1 VLIWCA
7 LSLFR
12 PGRPDIR
19 VVHRSATEPPL
30 IRYRTRPS
38 DLSVPLRSRQDV
50 PVTQSRAKVSQRE
63 AEVLAALG
71 EHLSNTQIASRLHL
85 SVRTVETHVSS
96 LLRKLGATD
105 RRGLAA
111 LAPTLT
117 GQSAPAAGA
126 GPVPGLPAS
135 WTPFIGRT
143 HERDHLRYAL
153 GESRLVTLLG
163 PGGVGKTRLAAL
175 VAEELGAVLPLGA
188 AFVELV
194 SVRPGFLVQAVA
206 AVLGV
211 TEEPSR
217 PLLAVVLDRLRHGRG
232 LLVLDNCEHLIDDTA
247 EFITALLGATDELT
261 VLTTS
266 RERIGVAGERVIPLP
281 GLSLVAASSGG
292 AVGSEAVS
300 MFFDR
305 ARAVDPQFDANPADV
320 GELCAQLDGMPLAI
334 ELATARTS
342 TLGVAGL
349 RAGLDD
355 RLRLL
360 TGGRDADRR
369 HRSLRAVIDWS
380 HDLLDDEERVAFRRL
395 GRFVGDFDLAAAATV
410 TEIPL
415 STLSDLVGRLADKSL
430 LVHRRSSLGTWG
442 LLETVRAYSVEKL
455 TEAGERDQVLE
466 RHLRWAVERATGL
479 EERLGSDDSWRAGF
493 DMVVSDLRSALLTA
507 TDDAMAHRLARALG
521 HLTYA
526 RRFLAESREHY
537 LTAAAR
543 APDDR
548 DAAQDVWTAAHV
560 AHTESR
566 GELRFELSVEAA
578 DRAAAAGDRATQ
590 ASVLAEAVSVGT
602 RFPAIFETEVPQAR
616 LLELLSLADRV
627 APAGDRAV
635 EAQLALAH
643 AWHGTRAVDLPDVG
657 AFERALEIA
666 RRADDPVLTSAAFD
680 ALCSVAVM
688 SGRLR
693 TEYELGQQRLALLD
707 RLPGHQPHAGAEAL
721 DVLHMAVE
729 NAFTAGELP
738 AAVGSCRMFS
748 EDDMTAATPHMVS
761 SKPIMALT
769 LMGRFDEA
777 LEHAERTMAIWE
789 RAGCPSARWMAPPI
803 YAAGMCHGLR
813 GHAAEFDAW
822 RALARDR
829 VAGLQTR
836 TMHFQLQWF
845 GAFADA
851 RVALHLG
858 DLDEAVRA
866 TVDLPTDEGA
876 WWATRHWPYDAYYW
890 AIAAEVA
897 VAADRPDADRRLA
910 AAQPVG
916 EQNLWAAA
924 CLARARARRSDD
936 PADFAESLAGWER
949 IEARLER
956 AVTLLLM
963 PDRAAEGRAELAEL
977 GCPG

>member
-1 VLIWCA
+1 M
-7 LSLFR
+7 
-12 PGRPDIR
+12 
-19 VVHRSATEPPL
+19 T
-30 IRYRTRPS
+30 
-38 DLSVPLRSRQDV
+38 
-50 PVTQSRAKVSQRE
+50 TQPTAKVSERE

-71 EHLSNTQIASRLHL
+71 EHLSNAQIASRLHL

-96 LLRKLGATD
+96 LLRKLGADD
-105 RRGLAA
+105 RRGLAE
-111 LAPTLT
+111 LAPSLT
-117 GQSAPAAGA
+117 GESAVAGA
-126 GPVPGLPAS
+126 GGVRGLPAS

-143 HERDHLRYAL
+143 RERDHLL
-153 GESRLVTLLG
+153 QSLHESRLVTLLG
-163 PGGVGKTRLAAL
+163 PGGVGKTRLAAV
-175 VAEELGAVLPLGA
+175 VAKDVGTVLPLGA
-188 AFVELV
+188 SFVELV

-211 TEEPSR
+211 TEQPGR
-217 PLLAVVLDRLRHGRG
+217 PLPVGVLDRLRHGRA

-247 EFITALLGATDELT
+247 EFVTALLGATDELT

-281 GLSLVAASSGG
+281 GLSLVAESSGG

-305 ARAVDPQFDANPADV
+305 ARAVDPQFDANPAEV
-320 GELCAQLDGMPLAI
+320 GELCSELDGMPLAI

-380 HDLLDDEERVAFRRL
+380 HDLLDDEERMAFRRL
-395 GRFVGDFDLAAAATV
+395 GRFVGDFDLSAAAAV
-410 TEIPL
+410 TDIPL
-415 STLSDLVGRLADKSL
+415 TTLTDLVGRLADKSL
-430 LVHRRSSLGTWG
+430 LVHRRSSVAAWG
-442 LLETVRAYSVEKL
+442 LLETVRAYSVEKM
-455 TEAGERDQVLE
+455 TEAGERDQILE
-466 RHLRWAVERATGL
+466 RHLRWALDRATDL
-479 EERLGSDDSWRAGF
+479 EQRLGPTDDWRAEF
-493 DMVVSDLRSALLTA
+493 DLVVSDLRSALLTA
-507 TDDAMAHRLARALG
+507 ADDAMAHRLARALG

-537 LTAAAR
+537 QTAARR
-543 APDDR
+543 APNDA
-548 DAAQDVWTAAHV
+548 DAAQDVWTAARV

-566 GELRFELSVEAA
+566 GELRFELSVQAA

-590 ASVLAEAVSVGT
+590 ASVLAEAVSIGT
-602 RFPAIFETEVPQAR
+602 RFPAIFETEVTQSR

-627 APAGDRAV
+627 APVGDPAV
-635 EAQLALAH
+635 GAQLALAH
-643 AWHGTRAVDLPDVG
+643 AWHGTRAVDLPDIG

-666 RRADDPVLTSAAFD
+666 RRADDPVLISAALD
-680 ALCSVAVM
+680 ALCSAAIM

-693 TEYELGQQRLALLD
+693 EDYELSEQRLALLD
-707 RLPGHQPHAGAEAL
+707 RLPGHQPYAGSEAL

-738 AAVGSCRMFS
+738 AAVESSRVFS
-748 EDDMTAATPHMVS
+748 QGDMTAATPHMVT

-777 LEHAERTMAIWE
+777 LDYASRTRAIWE

-803 YAAGMCHGLR
+803 YAAAMCHGLR
-813 GHAAEFDAW
+813 GQAAGFETW
-822 RALARDR
+822 RTLALDR
-829 VAGLQTR
+829 VAGVQTR
-836 TMHFQLQWF
+836 TMHFQLRWF

-851 RVALHLG
+851 RVALQVG
-858 DLDEAVRA
+858 NVDEAVRA
-866 TVDLPTDEGA
+866 TAELPTDEGA
-876 WWATRHWPYDAYYW
+876 WWTTRHWPYDAYYW

-897 VAADRPDADRRLA
+897 VAADLPDADRRLA
-910 AAQPVG
+910 VAQPAG
-916 EQNLWAAA
+916 EQNRWAAA
-924 CLARARARRSDD
+924 CLARARGRRSGD
-936 PADFAESLAGWER
+936 PAEFAESLAGWQR
-949 IEARLER
+949 IEARFER
-956 AVTLLLM
+956 AVTLVLM
-963 PDRAAEGRAELAEL
+963 PGRAAEGRAELAEM
-977 GCPG
+977 GCAG